1 VGVTMSTSLYY
12 DALAMWMRAS
22 ETWEPKTEEG
32 KMHIEP
38 KVEIVEGPLGQRK
51 VDQARNGM
59 RMRKA
64 LMTGTAVRYRIR
76 EVADLGLESV
86 QRTAGD
92 SESALRMADAAAAAE
107 MVGRVGRERTAMQVT
122 LVLSSIAGFAGH
134 TVVVAVAV
142 EEVGEAPHTVAA
154 AAVAAAAAAAAAVDT
169 IVVGSSLSEVYLHIA
184 LDTLELE
191 DQRSTQS
198 AAIAAVGAVQKAP
211 GMQEMSPGPVVPAG
225 YTR

>member
-51 VDQARNGM
+51 VDQAWNGM

-92 SESALRMADAAAAAE
+92 SESALRMADAAAAADE

-142 EEVGEAPHTVAA
+142 EEVGEAPHTVAV
-154 AAVAAAAAAAAAVDT
+154 AVAAAVDT

-191 DQRSTQS
+191 DQRSTQPV
-198 AAIAAVGAVQKAP
+198 AIAAVGAVQKAP